1 MSNTPFVESQ
11 SSDPVER
18 AIARKVT
25 RMLND
30 SSLDRQQ
37 RETLINKAQRDLIR
51 HRQQKLEQHQLRQH
65 VAAIKLP
72 QGFRPQSIQV
82 HDGRVQVGLIQR
94 HHSFTWLD
102 AGDAP
107 KGVAANHST
116 FMLANPTKTASKTA
130 NKDPIA
136 ARQRDLGLKVHSS
149 KVEAVAV

>member
-30 SSLDRQQ
+30 PSLDRQQ
-37 RETLINKAQRDLIR
+37 RETLIKKAQRELIR
-51 HRQQKLEQHQLRQH
+51 HRQQKLEQYQLRKQ
-65 VAAIKLP
+65 VATIKVP

-82 HDGRVQVGLIQR
+82 CDGRVQVGLVQR
-94 HHSFTWLD
+94 RHSFTWLD

-116 FMLANPTKTASKTA
+116 FMLSNSPKSASKATY
-130 NKDPIA
+130 KDPIA
-136 ARQRDLGLKVHSS
+136 ERQRDLGLTVHLS
-149 KVEAVAV
+149 KVEAVAA

>member
-1 MSNTPFVESQ
+1 MSNTLFVESM

-25 RMLND
+25 RLLND
-30 SSLDRQQ
+30 SSLDRQH
-37 RETLINKAQRDLIR
+37 RETLIKKAQRDLIS
-51 HRQQKLEQHQLRQH
+51 HRQQKLEQQQLQQQ

-82 HDGRVQVGLIQR
+82 RDGRVQVGLIQR

-107 KGVAANHST
+107 KGVAANHCT
-116 FMLANPTKTASKTA
+116 FALARPPKGALKRTH
-130 NKDPIA
+130 KDPIA
-136 ARQRDLGLKVHSS
+136 ERQRDLGLQAHTTQAEV
-149 KVEAVAV
+149 VAA

>member
-11 SSDPVER
+11 SPDPVER
-18 AIARKVT
+18 AIARKVL

-30 SSLDRQQ
+30 ASLDRQQ
-37 RETLINKAQRDLIR
+37 REALIKNTHRDLIR
-51 HRQQKLEQHQLRQH
+51 HRQQKLEQQQLQQQ

-82 HDGRVQVGLIQR
+82 RDGQVQVGMIHR
-94 HHSFTWLD
+94 HHSFTWLE

-116 FMLANPTKTASKTA
+116 FALERSPKGALKRTH
-130 NKDPIA
+130 KDPIA
-136 ARQRDLGLKVHSS
+136 ERQRDLGLKAQLS
-149 KVEAVAV
+149 KAEPAAA